1 MHSLIRRLARI
12 WSADHSLTALLA
24 LLVVMLF
31 VMPVLGGGA
40 APLEGFVGR
49 ILYTLLLISG
59 VLAATRNRRATL
71 IAGVLVCA
79 DILVNWIAA
88 ALPSRGIH
96 TAGLA
101 LSMTTVVILILVV
114 MAQVFREGPIT
125 MHRVFGAVAVYLLL
139 GLAWTFAYSLADL
152 LLPGSFTLEVPAG
165 ESRFVAFIYYS
176 FVTLSTVGYGD
187 IAPVHRLARSLAT
200 AEALT
205 GQLFP
210 AILIARLVAMELYYR
225 QARKEKHAHAGEKRE
240 G

>member
-1 MHSLIRRLARI
+1 MHNLIRRLARF
-12 WSADHSLTALLA
+12 WSTDHSLTVLLA

-31 VMPVLGGGA
+31 VMPPLGRV
-40 APLEGFVGR
+40 APLEGLVGR
-49 ILYTLLLISG
+49 ILYTLILISG
-59 VLAATRNRRATL
+59 VLAATRNRKATL
-71 IAGVLVCA
+71 VAAVLVAA
-79 DILVNWIAA
+79 DIAVGWAA
-88 ALPSRGIH
+88 AAVPGPGIR
-96 TAGLA
+96 AASLA

-139 GLAWTFAYSLADL
+139 GLAWTFAYSLTDL
-152 LLPGSFTLEVPAG
+152 LRPGSFTLQSAAG
-165 ESRFVAFIYYS
+165 ENRFVAFIYYS

-187 IAPVHRLARSLAT
+187 IAPVNPLARSLAT

-225 QARKEKHAHAGEKRE
+225 QARKEKHAHGGERRAG
-240 G
+240 